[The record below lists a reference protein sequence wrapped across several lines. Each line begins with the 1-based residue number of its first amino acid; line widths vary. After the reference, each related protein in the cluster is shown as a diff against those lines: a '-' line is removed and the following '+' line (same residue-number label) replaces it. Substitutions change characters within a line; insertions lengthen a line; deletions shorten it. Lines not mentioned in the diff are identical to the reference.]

1 MIEDESDRLVASIKQ
16 VNRPSK
22 EKKRPCKEQKRPS
35 KSDRLVA
42 SIKQCPY
49 IQTDYPVRE
58 KGFRVKG

>member
-1 MIEDESDRLVASIKQ
+1 MFVIEDESDRLVASIKQ

-42 SIKQCPY
+42 SIKQVNKIGRASC
-49 IQTDYPVRE
+49 RE
-58 KGFRVKG
+58 RVYARV